1 MTIRTKIVAT
11 IGPASNSR
19 EMLEKLVSAGMNVA
33 RLNFS
38 HGNYEN
44 HAEAIRKI
52 RSIARTLNRPVAI
65 LLDLQGPKIR
75 VGKLENGAA
84 VHLKR
89 DADFAITTQ
98 NYLGNER
105 QVGTTYENLPADVQ
119 PGDTILLDDGLIRLQ
134 VVSTDADTV
143 FCKVNNGGWLKENKG
158 INLPGVA
165 VSAPSLTDKDI
176 RDVNFGIKNGVDYLA
191 LSFVRRAE
199 DLTPI
204 RSIMN
209 KQGVAIPVIAKIEKP
224 EAVENLDA
232 ILEAADGIMVARGD
246 LGVEMRPELVPII
259 QKQIITTT
267 VRRNKPVITATQML
281 ETMSVNPIPTR
292 AEASDVANAIFDGT
306 DAVMLSGETATGKYP
321 EEAVRMMAKIAE
333 QAERSPFI
341 KVNLQH
347 DADPGDPVTH
357 AVAQSAVNILKEVQA
372 RCIISFSV
380 SGSTSKQIS
389 KQRPSKP
396 VYAFTSKMETYN
408 RLSLLWGITPM
419 FIADIENAARLVE
432 ASESLLI
439 GKACLQKGDLV
450 VLVIGMGL
458 KTGSTNMIKLHRVG
472 HED

>member
-19 EMLEKLVSAGMNVA
+19 NMLEKLVAAGMNVA

-38 HGNYEN
+38 HGNYET
-44 HAEAIRKI
+44 HSEAIRNI

-75 VGKLENGAA
+75 VGKLKNGDA

-89 DADFAITTQ
+89 DGDFAITTRA
-98 NYLGNER
+98 YLGDER
-105 QVGTTYENLPADVQ
+105 KVSTTYENLPADVQ

-134 VVSTDADTV
+134 VVSKDDDTV
-143 FCKVNNGGWLKENKG
+143 FCNVKNGGWLKENKG

-176 RDVNFGIKNGVDYLA
+176 RDVNFGIKNGIDFLA
-191 LSFVRRAE
+191 LSFVRTAK
-199 DLTPI
+199 DLEAI

-224 EAVENLDA
+224 EAVENVDA
-232 ILEAADGIMVARGD
+232 ILEAADGVMVARGD

-259 QKQIITTT
+259 QKQIITTS
-267 VRRNKPVITATQML
+267 VRMNKPVITATQML

-306 DAVMLSGETATGKYP
+306 DAVMLSGETASGKYP
-321 EEAVRMMAKIAE
+321 EKAVRMMVKIAE
-333 QAERSPFI
+333 QAESSPFI
-341 KVNLQH
+341 NVNLH
-347 DADPGDPVTH
+347 HESDPGDPVTH
-357 AVAQSAVNILKEVQA
+357 AVAQSAVNILQEVQA
-372 RCIISFSV
+372 RCIIAFSV
-380 SGSTSKQIS
+380 SGATSKQIS

-396 VYAFTSKMETYN
+396 VYAFTSKMATYN

-439 GKACLQKGDLV
+439 GKSWVQKGDLV

-472 HED
+472 YED

>member
-19 EMLEKLVSAGMNVA
+19 EMLEKLVAAGMNVA

-38 HGNYEN
+38 HGNYET
-44 HAEAIRKI
+44 HSEAIRNI
-52 RSIARTLNRPVAI
+52 RSIARMHNRPVAI

-75 VGKLENGAA
+75 VGKLENGEA
-84 VHLKR
+84 VRLKR
-89 DADFAITTQ
+89 NADFAITKQ
-98 NYLGNER
+98 PILGSKKK
-105 QVGTTYENLPADVQ
+105 VSTTYENLPADVQ
-119 PGDTILLDDGLIRLQ
+119 AGDTILLDDGLIRLR
-134 VVSTDADTV
+134 VETKDDGTV
-143 FCKVNNGGWLKENKG
+143 FCKVRNGGWLKENKG
-158 INLPGVA
+158 INLPGVG

-176 RDVNFGIKNGVDYLA
+176 RDVNFGIKNDVDYFA
-191 LSFVRRAE
+191 LSFVRTAE
-199 DLTPI
+199 DLAAI
-204 RSIMN
+204 KAIMK
-209 KQGVAIPVIAKIEKP
+209 KQGVAIPVVAKIEKP

-232 ILEAADGIMVARGD
+232 ILDAADGIMVARGD

-259 QKQIITTT
+259 QKEIISKSIL
-267 VRRNKPVITATQML
+267 RNKPVITATQML

-306 DAVMLSGETATGKYP
+306 DAVMLSGETASGRYP
-321 EEAVRMMAKIAE
+321 QKAVRMMVKIAK
-333 QAERSPFI
+333 QAESSSFL
-341 KVNLQH
+341 KVNLHHESDQ
-347 DADPGDPVTH
+347 GDPITH
-357 AVAQSAVNILKEVQA
+357 AVAQSAVNILKEVHA

-380 SGSTSKQIS
+380 SGATSKQIS

-396 VYAFTSKMETYN
+396 VYAFTSKMATYN
-408 RLSLLWGITPM
+408 RLSLLWGISPM

-439 GKACLQKGDLV
+439 NKARVEKGDLV

-472 HED
+472 YED